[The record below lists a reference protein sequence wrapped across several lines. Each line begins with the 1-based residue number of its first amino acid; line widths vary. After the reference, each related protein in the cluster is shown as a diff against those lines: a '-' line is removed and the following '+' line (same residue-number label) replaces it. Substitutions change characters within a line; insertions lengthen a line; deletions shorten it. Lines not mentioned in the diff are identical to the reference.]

1 MGSDVQAIWGHLG
14 IEQDEIVVLS
24 AIYETRDEGHDLLAA
39 SLLVGPATTADGWP
53 AWRAA
58 EGFRPKPSEDALR
71 LPGEFAATLEGA
83 IVGRAVLQPADAYR
97 WLRFVLEKGSCP
109 PVGGLPQATAS
120 LGIARAPIRVC
131 THSETTAGDLA
142 TWLAR
147 PVVGFHFPRAG
158 VEIHAVPGDAWEI
171 EGTKVF
177 SPAIDTLGMSWFE
190 EKKGPPPS
198 GLVIGKFEPRAWLIS
213 QMLER
218 EHDLYKVEIGFD
230 PERVEIMDL
239 EVEVEENIGEELV
252 FAEHLRLED
261 TDLREVQAKVYG
273 QNAAK
278 RSLVIGVALPTLGR
292 GVKRSVR
299 LTHRDGQLLDEWQSF
314 NIVETISINLTFD
327 GAEQAPKTI
336 GETRKQQDLVE
347 LLGAV
352 ERVRKQYADLRRGG
366 ARNRIF
372 QTAADGRAAL
382 QGVLERATGELLV
395 VDAFFKDWSLLESL
409 GTPPPR
415 VLIGPDAQAPPT
427 SFEGKVA
434 RWTKSYAPFHDRFF
448 LWQGGGVS
456 VGTSAGA
463 VRNRLFRIV
472 RISAAESEA
481 LREQFSLWWDDP
493 GFDRL

>member
-1 MGSDVQAIWGHLG
+1 MASDVQAIWGHLRV
-14 IEQDEIVVLS
+14 EQGETVVLS
-24 AIYETRDEGHDLLAA
+24 AIYGIQGENHDLFAA
-39 SLLVGPATTADGWP
+39 SLLVGPAATADGWP

-58 EGFRPKPSEDALR
+58 EGFRPEPSEDALR
-71 LPGEFAATLEGA
+71 LPGEFVTTLEGA
-83 IVGRAVLQPADAYR
+83 IVGRAVLRPANAYK
-97 WLRFVLEKGSCP
+97 WLRSVLENGSCP

-158 VEIHAVPGDAWEI
+158 GEIQAVPGNAWDI
-171 EGTKVF
+171 EGTKMF

-198 GLVIGKFEPRAWLIS
+198 GLLIGKFEPRAWLIS

-239 EVEVEENIGEELV
+239 EVEVEESIGEELV

-261 TDLREVQAKVYG
+261 TDLQEVQAKVYG
-273 QNAAK
+273 QSIAK

-327 GAEQAPKTI
+327 GAEQAPMTI

-347 LLGAV
+347 LL
-352 ERVRKQYADLRRGG
+352 
-366 ARNRIF
+366 
-372 QTAADGRAAL
+372 
-382 QGVLERATGELLV
+382 
-395 VDAFFKDWSLLESL
+395 
-409 GTPPPR
+409 
-415 VLIGPDAQAPPT
+415 
-427 SFEGKVA
+427 
-434 RWTKSYAPFHDRFF
+434 
-448 LWQGGGVS
+448 
-456 VGTSAGA
+456 
-463 VRNRLFRIV
+463 
-472 RISAAESEA
+472 
-481 LREQFSLWWDDP
+481 
-493 GFDRL
+493 